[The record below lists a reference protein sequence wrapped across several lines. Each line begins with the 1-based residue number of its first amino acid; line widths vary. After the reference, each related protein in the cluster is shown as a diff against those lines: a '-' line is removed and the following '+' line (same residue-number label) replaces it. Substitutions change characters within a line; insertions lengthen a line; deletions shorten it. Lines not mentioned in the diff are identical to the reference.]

1 MCSFL
6 TVDETSKD
14 LTALKVLCLC
24 LAKGEQSLSSVY
36 EEYEV
41 SKSETNGIYLHLME
55 LEKRGVSLLFQMI
68 ARGGCESR

>member
-14 LTALKVLCLC
+14 LTALKVLCLS

-41 SKSETNGIYLHLME
+41 SKSETNGVYLHLME
-55 LEKRGVSLLFQMI
+55 LEKRGYHCCFK
-68 ARGGCESR
+68 

>member
-14 LTALKVLCLC
+14 LTALKVLCLS
-24 LAKGEQSLSSVY
+24 LAKGEQSLSSY

-41 SKSETNGIYLHLME
+41 SKSETNGVYLHLM
-55 LEKRGVSLLFQMI
+55 
-68 ARGGCESR
+68 